1 LYVTNVVHKKKNST
15 RKVIAEDRLPPKPAD
30 LSPDDIRGIRE
41 SLGLSQVEAGE
52 LLGGGPRAFTKY
64 ESGKIKPAASI
75 ANILRVLDANPSAL
89 GTLTGSKA
97 VPINNDGNRP
107 FEVTGQHIAALTD
120 RKFTNLTRRLLSAEA
135 QSGNLPMDGIHVAA
149 NITAPDG
156 GEDARIEW
164 AGGAERTAYLPNR
177 LSQFQLKATPISPA
191 EAASDV
197 LTSAKIVKP
206 IIRSALEAGGT
217 YVMLCARSYTKKQI
231 AKRENSIRQALA
243 GADIPIKPAQVQFRD
258 ADQIAQWAN
267 AHPPVAAWVLEQTQP
282 GLIGPFRDW
291 THWAGRHEHD
301 SSPFVFDAR
310 LAKFSEKL
318 RTLVTP
324 PRGVA
329 RVVGLSGVGKSRLVL
344 EALGPTDEEESARPR
359 LCDLV
364 LYAVESEA
372 GSITIKSI
380 VQNLADVSIRA
391 LVVVDRCASETHLDL
406 AAMVKRSSSR
416 LSLVTID
423 HEIPPDE
430 RLPDDTLL
438 VERADKAVID
448 GILKHVAPNL
458 PTEDHRRL
466 LLFAAGY
473 PQLARLI
480 GRAWLRDIPIAS
492 ATDDDLIDRVLI
504 GRKAPDPGLMKDAG
518 MLLSAFGLLGYKPPL
533 DADLAE
539 AAKFSRRTV
548 DDLRAAFDEL
558 DGRGVIQRRG
568 RLISLQPRP
577 VAFSLAER
585 QWRRWS
591 PNQWDELLAGNLPRH
606 LRSRAVR
613 QLAMLNTK
621 PIATEVARHLSRL
634 DGPLASLDALSQEE
648 KAEVLS
654 ALAEIDSVAV
664 VMLLERVL
672 EPLTEADLKDSV
684 KNGARRQLVHA
695 LEKISFGEKTF
706 ERGAKLML
714 DLAVAENESWGNNA
728 TGQFKALFPSLLADT
743 SAGPD
748 LRLQVIDDALKSDDP
763 RRLNIL
769 VDALMKGAE
778 LNSFTRGVGSE
789 THGSRPALEPW
800 TPKIWKEV
808 FDYVRACIKRLTT
821 LALRGDEIG
830 VYARKRLGH
839 PIRGLVSRG
848 LIDFVEEQIT
858 KVIAVHRYWP
868 EALSSLGDVL
878 QFDRDSLEVG
888 VEGRVRAL
896 MERLKPNQIADRVRF
911 LVSEMPWDYPE
922 DEDLEFDER
931 NNRQIRAVEQLADEL
946 LRDNSD
952 ALRGYLPQL
961 SRGNHR
967 MVLEFGRAIAKLAKN
982 PLFWRQPIMA
992 AYEATPVNDRNL
1004 GVLAG
1009 YFAGLAEG
1017 NARAVREFKEAAA
1030 QSETFAV
1037 ALPLLC
1043 ASIGITEKDVELVCR
1058 GLKAGVIPARTMM
1071 QWVFGG
1077 VLAKLSPNAATPL
1090 FDQLFTMGEQ
1100 GFSVAV
1106 ELMGMYVHSNAQR
1119 LEHLRPQLRQ
1129 AANYPSLRGKKHG
1142 SQMDE
1147 HHFTQ
1152 MMKWVLAKGS
1162 KDADARGIAMT
1173 LAKQLSADPDGDGA
1187 ALIKPLLPQLMKS
1200 FAEIVWPLFGQAI
1213 VSDRMKAW
1221 RFEHALG
1228 DSYSFSDVKQP
1239 AILFLSRDTLFA
1251 WCHAHP
1257 DVGPA
1262 FVAAI
1267 APALT
1272 TLNRNAPDRQLHPI
1286 VKSLLDEFG
1295 DREDVLRTLDRNLN
1309 TFGWMGSR
1317 SNYYALYEEP
1327 LRSLE
1332 GHPIGAVRKWAKR
1345 VWLGF
1350 SREIES
1356 VRNED
1361 QERDANWEI

>member
-1 LYVTNVVHKKKNST
+1 VK
-15 RKVIAEDRLPPKPAD
+15 EPPPKPAD
-30 LSPDDIRGIRE
+30 LSPDDIRRIRE
-41 SLGLSQVEAGE
+41 SLGLSQAEAGE
-52 LLGGGPRAFTKY
+52 VLGGGPRAFTKY
-64 ESGKIKPAASI
+64 ESGTIKPAASI
-75 ANILRVLDANPSAL
+75 ANILRVLDTNPSVL
-89 GTLTGSKA
+89 GTLTGSKV

-107 FEVTGQHIAALTD
+107 FEATGQHIAALTD
-120 RKFTNLTRRLLSAEA
+120 RKLANLSRRLLSAEA

-149 NITAPDG
+149 IITAPDG

-164 AGGAERTAYLPNR
+164 AGGVERTAYLPNR
-177 LSQFQLKATPISPA
+177 LSQFQFKATPISPA

-197 LTSAKIVKP
+197 LTSAKTVKP
-206 IIRSALEAGGT
+206 MIRSALEAGGT
-217 YVMLCARSYTKKQI
+217 YVILCARSYTKKQI
-231 AKRENSIRQALA
+231 AKRENSIRETLA
-243 GADIPIKPAQVQFRD
+243 DAGIPIKPAQVQFRD

-267 AHPPVAAWVLEQTQP
+267 EHPPVAAWVLEQTQP

-301 SSPFVFDAR
+301 SSPFVADTR
-310 LAKFSEKL
+310 LAKFNEKL
-318 RTLVTP
+318 RTLITP
-324 PRGVA
+324 PGGVA

-344 EALGPTDEEESARPR
+344 EALGPTDEEETARPK

-372 GSITIKSI
+372 GSTTVKNI

-430 RLPDDTLL
+430 HLPDDALL

-473 PQLARLI
+473 PQIARLI
-480 GRAWLRDIPIAS
+480 GRAWLSDIPIAS
-492 ATDDDLIDRVLI
+492 ATDDDLIDRILI
-504 GRKAPDPGLMKDAG
+504 GRKAFDPGLMKDAG

-533 DADLAE
+533 HADLAE
-539 AAKFSRRTV
+539 AAKFSRCTV

-558 DGRGVIQRRG
+558 DARGVTQRRG

-577 VAFSLAER
+577 VAFALAER

-591 PNQWDELLAGNLPRH
+591 PYQWDELLAGDLPQH

-613 QLAMLNTK
+613 QLTMLNTK
-621 PIATEVARHLSRL
+621 SIATEVARHLCRL
-634 DGPLASLDALSQEE
+634 DGPLASLDSLSQDEN
-648 KAEVLS
+648 AEVLS
-654 ALAEIDSVAV
+654 ALAEIDSEAV
-664 VMLLERVL
+664 VTLLERVL

-684 KNGARRQLVHA
+684 KSGARRQLVHA
-695 LEKISFGEKTF
+695 LEKVSCVEKTF
-706 ERGAKLML
+706 ERGARLML
-714 DLAVAENESWGNNA
+714 DLAVAENESWGSNA
-728 TGQFKALFPSLLADT
+728 TGQFNALFPSFLADT

-748 LRLQVIDDALKSDDP
+748 LRLQIIDDALKSNET

-778 LNSFTRGVGSE
+778 LDSFIRSVGSE

-808 FDYVRACIKRLTT
+808 FDYVRACIERLAT
-821 LALRGDEIG
+821 LALRSDEVG

-858 KVIAVHRYWP
+858 KVIAVHGYWP

-878 QFDRDSLEVG
+878 QFDRDTLAPG
-888 VEGRVRAL
+888 VEDRVRAL
-896 MERLKPNQIADRVRF
+896 MERLKPNQVADRVRF
-911 LVSEMPWDYPE
+911 LITEMPWDYPE
-922 DEDLEFDER
+922 DEKLEFDDR
-931 NNRQIRAVEQLADEL
+931 NKRQVQAVEQLADGL
-946 LRDNSD
+946 LKDNND
-952 ALRGYLPQL
+952 ALKNFLPQL

-967 MVLEFGRAIAKLAKN
+967 MVLEFGRAIAKLANN
-982 PLFWRQPIMA
+982 PLVWRQPIMA
-992 AYEATPVNDRNL
+992 AYEATPANDRNL
-1004 GVLAG
+1004 GILAG
-1009 YFAGLAEG
+1009 YFAGLADS
-1017 NARAVREFKEAAA
+1017 NANAVEEFKEKAA

-1043 ASIGITEKDVELVCR
+1043 ASIGITEKDVELVCQA
-1058 GLKAGVIPARTMM
+1058 LKVGVIPSRMMM
-1071 QWVFGG
+1071 QWAFGA
-1077 VLAKLSPNAATPL
+1077 VLAKLPPNAVAPL
-1090 FDQLFTMGEQ
+1090 FDQLFTMGQQ
-1100 GFSVAV
+1100 GFSVAI
-1106 ELMGMYVHSNAQR
+1106 ELMGMYAHGNAQR
-1119 LEHLRPQLRQ
+1119 LEHLRLQLRQ
-1129 AANYPSLRGKKHG
+1129 AANYPALKGEKHG

-1152 MMKWVLAKGS
+1152 MMKWVLAKGF
-1162 KDADARGIAMT
+1162 KDADARAIALI
-1173 LAKQLSADPDGDGA
+1173 LAKQLAADPDGDGRD
-1187 ALIKPLLPQLMKS
+1187 LIKPLLPQLMKEFS
-1200 FAEIVWPLFGQAI
+1200 DSVWPQFGQAI

-1239 AILFLSRDTLFA
+1239 AILYLSEDTLFA

-1267 APALT
+1267 APVLT
-1272 TLNRNAPDRQLHPI
+1272 TRRPNAPDRQFHSL
-1286 VKSLLDEFG
+1286 VKRLLDEFG

-1327 LRSLE
+1327 LRALE
-1332 GHPIGAVRKWAKR
+1332 HHPIGAVRRWAKR
-1345 VWLGF
+1345 VWYSF

-1361 QERDANWEI
+1361 EERDANWEM